1 MGLDWWIILIILFGS
16 LIVIMATGLPVAF
29 SFLLLDLVGMFA
41 LMGIHAPQQLIG
53 SIFDS
58 ITKFTLT
65 PIPLFVLMG
74 EVLFHSGLARR
85 LLDAVDT
92 LLGRLPGR
100 LGVLAIVSGTIFAS
114 LSGSVVANTMLLGSL
129 LLPEMIE
136 RKYNPRFSIGTIMA
150 SGSLTMM
157 MPHSSLIIIF
167 ATIAMIP
174 VGSLLVAGVL
184 PGLLVATGYCIYTV
198 GRSWLNPSIAPQPV
212 AASEETRGRKGL
224 ILFVA
229 DVLPII
235 VIIVATVLVIMFGVA
250 TPTEAAAL
258 GALCSMILVAA
269 YRKLTLD
276 VMKKS
281 AVNTINIS
289 AMLLLIIA
297 GSTGFSQV
305 LAYSGASQGLLQA
318 VLSLHMSPLMV
329 VISALIIIFFIA
341 MFMEEA
347 AIIMV
352 TTPIFM
358 PIMTAMHIN
367 TVWFGVLM
375 LMMLE
380 KGLITPPAGLLLFVA
395 KGIAPK
401 EMTTW
406 DIWMATIPYVICILA
421 AIILVII
428 FPQIALVL
436 VK

>member
-1 MGLDWWIILIILFGS
+1 MDWAVILIILFSS
-16 LIVIMATGLPVAF
+16 LLLIMATGLPVAF
-29 SFLLLDLVGMFA
+29 SFLLVDLAGMFV
-41 LMGIHAPQQLIG
+41 LMGNHAPQQLIN
-53 SIFDS
+53 SVFDS

-85 LLDAVDT
+85 LLDAVDA

-136 RKYNPRFSIGTIMA
+136 RKYNPRFSIGSIMA

-174 VGSLLVAGVL
+174 VGSLLIAGVL
-184 PGLLVATGYCIYTV
+184 PGLLVATFYFIYTV
-198 GRSWLNPSIAPQPV
+198 GRSWLNPSIAPQPTI
-212 AASEETRGRKGL
+212 TRRDVDGRKKL
-224 ILFVA
+224 SLFFL

-235 VIIVATVLVIMFGVA
+235 IIIVATILVIMFGVA

-258 GALCSMILVAA
+258 GALCSIILVAA
-269 YRKLTLD
+269 YGKLNLE
-276 VMKKS
+276 VIKKS
-281 AVNTINIS
+281 AFNTTNIS

-305 LAYSGASQGLLQA
+305 LAYSGASKGLLQA
-318 VLSLHMSPLMV
+318 VLGLHMSPLMV
-329 VISALIIIFFIA
+329 VITALLIVFFIA

-358 PIMTAMHIN
+358 PIVNAMHIN
-367 TVWFGVLM
+367 TIWFGILM

-401 EMTTW
+401 DMTTW
-406 DIWMATIPYVICILA
+406 DIWIATIPYVICILT
-421 AIILVII
+421 AIVLVII

-436 VK
+436 VR